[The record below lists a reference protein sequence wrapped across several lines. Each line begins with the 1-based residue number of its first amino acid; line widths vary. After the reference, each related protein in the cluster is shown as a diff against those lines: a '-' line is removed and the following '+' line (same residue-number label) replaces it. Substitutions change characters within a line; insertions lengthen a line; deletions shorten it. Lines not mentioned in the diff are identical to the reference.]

1 MIMKYYTIII
11 ALKYLTNFDN
21 TSAKTIPPLFR
32 YQYPAL
38 SRGVF
43 FI

>member
-21 TSAKTIPPLFR
+21 TSAKTIPPPL
-32 YQYPAL
+32 
-38 SRGVF
+38 
-43 FI
+43 